1 MSFSFLICKIRIVI
15 IIKLTSKDVLRI
27 KGVIICKAFRTI
39 SGKQEEYIYM
49 SVKEIISALI
59 HEIIGCYLL

>member
-1 MSFSFLICKIRIVI
+1 MIVI
-15 IIKLTSKDVLRI
+15 IIEPTSKDVLRI

-39 SGKQEEYIYM
+39 SGKQEEYINM